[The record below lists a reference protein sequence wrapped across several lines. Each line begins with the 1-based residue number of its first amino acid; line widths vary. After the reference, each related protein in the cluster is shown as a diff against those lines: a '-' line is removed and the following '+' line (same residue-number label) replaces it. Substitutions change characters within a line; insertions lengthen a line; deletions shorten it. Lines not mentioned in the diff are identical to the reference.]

1 MFQEDS
7 ITSSLF
13 LHKNIQEKNEKKKK
27 LWRLVFLKTGTQSN
41 KTKKI
46 FVIHVQLKQGTSYTY
61 APAV

>member
-61 APAV
+61 PPAV